1 MGTIQISNLFF
12 KYDQMAD
19 WLFSGV
25 DLSIDSS
32 WSLGLIGRNGRG
44 KSSLLH
50 LLMGDLAFSGSIV
63 SDLSFS
69 YYPQPVAD
77 ASLLAREVAVS
88 VAGLEDYDVWRVET
102 EMEKLQIDLSVL
114 DRAFETLSPGEQTK
128 VLLAA
133 MFADDGGF
141 QLLDEPTNHLDIE
154 GREVVA
160 DYLRGKRGFIVVSHD
175 RGFLNSVI
183 DHVISINRN
192 DIDVYQGNFDTWKR
206 EKTAADES
214 ERREKTQLQK
224 DIKKLRASAAKKEN
238 WAQQTEKSKSKNIKM
253 DQHTNLDKGFLG
265 HKSAKMMKK
274 ASNIQKRA
282 DQAIEQK
289 QGLLKNIEITDPIS
303 LNYVEIKHYDQV
315 ISAND
320 FQMVNSAIQ
329 TPSVSFKVKTGQV
342 TALLG
347 KNGIGKSTIFKQIMG
362 LDQPF
367 EQKGELQI
375 KKSIKISYLP
385 QETKIRGTIVQVAEK
400 EQYDVERIF
409 SNLRKLGFERELF
422 NDPIESMSQGQKR
435 KVSLA
440 ISLAQEANLYLWDEP
455 FNYLDVI
462 TRDQIIA
469 AIRKQHPTMLI
480 IDHDI
485 GLIDEIA
492 DEKVV
497 LKN

>member
-19 WLFSGV
+19 WLFDGV

-32 WSLGLIGRNGRG
+32 WKLGLIGRNGRG
-44 KSSLLH
+44 KSTLLH
-50 LLMGDLAFSGSIV
+50 LLMGELSYSGSIV

-77 ASLLAREVAVS
+77 ASRSAREVAIS
-88 VAGLEDYDVWRVET
+88 VAGILDYDVWRIET
-102 EMEKLQIDLSVL
+102 EMEKLQISLSVL
-114 DRAFETLSPGEQTK
+114 DRSFDTLSPGEQTK

-133 MFADDGGF
+133 MFADESGF

-160 DYLRGKRGFIVVSHD
+160 NYLRGKRGFIVVSHD
-175 RGFLNSVI
+175 RGFLNDVI

-192 DIDVYQGNFDTWKR
+192 DIDVYQGNFDTWER
-206 EKTAADES
+206 EKTAADEA
-214 ERREKTQLQK
+214 EHHEKVQLK
-224 DIKKLRASAAKKEN
+224 KEIKKLQSSAAKKEN
-238 WAQQTEKSKSKNIKM
+238 WAQQTEKSKQKNIKM

-282 DQAIEQK
+282 DEAIEKK
-289 QGLLKNIEITDPIS
+289 QSLLKNIEITDPIS
-303 LNYVEIKHYDQV
+303 LNYVEIKHFDQV
-315 ISAND
+315 IWAND
-320 FQMVNSAIQ
+320 FQMVNQSIQ
-329 TPSVSFKVKTGQV
+329 TPAVSFKVKTGQV

-347 KNGIGKSTIFKQIMG
+347 KNGIGKSTIFKEIMG
-362 LDQPF
+362 IDQPF
-367 EQKGELQI
+367 EQIGDIQV

-385 QETKIRGTIVQVAEK
+385 QETKIRGTIGQVAEK
-400 EQYDVERIF
+400 EQYDVERVF

-440 ISLAQEANLYLWDEP
+440 ISLSQEANLYLWDEP

-462 TRDQIIA
+462 TRDQIIT
-469 AIRKQHPTMLI
+469 AIQKQHPTMLL